1 MASQPSSK
9 SKNSPSSQSKSSPS
23 SQSKNSPSSQ
33 SKNSPSSQSKNNN
46 VSHQSYN
53 KVKPNQTS
61 SKLNT
66 DYEQKYSELK
76 VQFDGISKQLEE
88 KNSKIQDLE
97 QKIQDLE
104 QKNSKLHYALEA
116 ATDVRLLDD
125 DENHSTIL
133 KKDILDLQYSLEDYT
148 KCKGKVNIDIPA
160 VQKLLTGYGSKTVIT
175 EQNKPLIQ
183 AVLQRHV
190 IEQINGYAKHYFKN
204 PENYNKNIDGTE
216 TYVIKTA
223 KELTELTQYLTK
235 HRIGDDD
242 DSVKVLPII
251 LRQKICAALGNRG
264 FNDMVDH
271 KSQIF
276 PHRFII
282 QVHDNLNKEIDKY
295 RKIIDPKKSEG
306 VEGMAGDIIKKFIT
320 LFYFRFKV
328 QEPIADYIWF
338 NHNREIDPSYMEG
351 NWDDEEIDNNNVDF
365 CYFPLIAQEF
375 KNESKR
381 HIYTLAKIVQK
392 SINSTEN
399 NSH

>member
-1 MASQPSSK
+1 MIFIKNFIMASK
-9 SKNSPSSQSKSSPS
+9 SKNK
-23 SQSKNSPSSQ
+23 KND
-33 SKNSPSSQSKNNN
+33 SPSSQSKNNE
-46 VSHQSYN
+46 VSHQSR
-53 KVKPNQTS
+53 KPTP
-61 SKLNT
+61 
-66 DYEQKYSELK
+66 DYKQMYLELK
-76 VQFDGISKQLEE
+76 DKFDDISKQLEE
-88 KNSKIQDLE
+88 KNS
-97 QKIQDLE
+97 KIQDLE

-133 KKDILDLQYSLEDYT
+133 KKDIYDLQYSLENYT
-148 KCKGKVNIDIPA
+148 KCKGNVKFNIPA
-160 VQKLLTGYGSKTVIT
+160 IQKLLAGYGSQTVIT
-175 EQNKPLIQ
+175 DQNKPLIQ
-183 AVLQRHV
+183 AVLQRYV
-190 IEQINGYAKHYFKN
+190 IEQISSYADYYFKD
-204 PENYNKNIDGTE
+204 PDKYDKNIDGTE
-216 TYVIKTA
+216 THVYKKA
-223 KELTELTQYLTK
+223 RELTDLTQNLVK

-264 FNDMVDH
+264 FNNMVDP
-271 KSQIF
+271 KNQIF
-276 PHRFII
+276 PHNFIFKFHGI
-282 QVHDNLNKEIDKY
+282 LNKEISKY
-295 RKIIDPKKSEG
+295 RKIVDPEKSKG

-351 NWDDEEIDNNNVDF
+351 NWDDGEIDNNNVDF
-365 CYFPLIAQEF
+365 CYFPLIAQAF

>member
-1 MASQPSSK
+1 MASK
-9 SKNSPSSQSKSSPS
+9 SKNK
-23 SQSKNSPSSQ
+23 KND
-33 SKNSPSSQSKNNN
+33 SPSSQSKNNE
-46 VSHQSYN
+46 VSHQSIKSN
-53 KVKPNQTS
+53 P
-61 SKLNT
+61 
-66 DYEQKYSELK
+66 DYKQMYLELK
-76 VQFDGISKQLEE
+76 DKFDDISKQLEE
-88 KNSKIQDLE
+88 KNS
-97 QKIQDLE
+97 KIQDLE

-133 KKDILDLQYSLEDYT
+133 KKDIYDLQYSLENYT
-148 KCKGKVNIDIPA
+148 KCKGNVKFNMPA
-160 VQKLLTGYGSKTVIT
+160 VQKLLAGYGSKTVIA

-183 AVLQRHV
+183 AVLQRYV
-190 IEQINGYAKHYFKN
+190 IEQISSYADYYFKD
-204 PENYNKNIDGTE
+204 PDKYDKNIDGTE
-216 TYVIKTA
+216 THVYKTA
-223 KELTELTQYLTK
+223 RELTDLTQNLAK

-264 FNDMVDH
+264 FNNMVDP
-271 KSQIF
+271 KNKIF
-276 PHRFII
+276 PHKFIFKFHGI
-282 QVHDNLNKEIDKY
+282 LNNEISKY
-295 RKIIDPKKSEG
+295 RKIVDPEKSKG

>member
-9 SKNSPSSQSKSSPS
+9 SKNSPSSQSKNSPSSQSKSSPS

-33 SKNSPSSQSKNNN
+33 SKNSPSSQSKNSPSSQSKNNN
-46 VSHQSYN
+46 VSHQSNN

-133 KKDILDLQYSLEDYT
+133 KKDILDLQYSLENYT
-148 KCKGKVNIDIPA
+148 KCKGKVSINIPE
-160 VQKLLTGYGSKTVIT
+160 VQKLLTGYESQTVIA

-190 IEQINGYAKHYFKN
+190 IEQINGYAKHYFEN
-204 PENYNKNIDGTE
+204 SENYIKNIDGTE
-216 TYVIKTA
+216 THVFKTA
-223 KELTELTQYLTK
+223 KELSELTQYLVK

-242 DSVKVLPII
+242 DSVK
-251 LRQKICAALGNRG
+251 
-264 FNDMVDH
+264 FM
-271 KSQIF
+271 
-276 PHRFII
+276 
-282 QVHDNLNKEIDKY
+282 
-295 RKIIDPKKSEG
+295 
-306 VEGMAGDIIKKFIT
+306 IT
-320 LFYFRFKV
+320 
-328 QEPIADYIWF
+328 
-338 NHNREIDPSYMEG
+338 
-351 NWDDEEIDNNNVDF
+351 
-365 CYFPLIAQEF
+365 
-375 KNESKR
+375 
-381 HIYTLAKIVQK
+381 
-392 SINSTEN
+392 
-399 NSH
+399 